1 MADQLLELTVRVN
14 SETGQL
20 DVVSQKLKGLSAD
33 AGKAEQSLSGA
44 GAGFKALQGAMGGL
58 LTAAAIGGFFKSAV
72 QGAEEENQALRR
84 LKVAVESTGQSF
96 TASSAQINAWALG
109 IQAATRFTDGQAIDT
124 MARFVR
130 VTGDTTQAQ
139 KASQLA
145 MSLSVA
151 TGKDLS
157 QTIEILTNIINKNER
172 GVMMA
177 RKEFGALIAGAENG
191 QQVLDI
197 LSAKFGDAATK
208 EEGFSKA
215 TASLRNNWD
224 ELKDTVG
231 NAVIPVLTTLTGL
244 LNKGI
249 DYVRA
254 LGDAVAAQG
263 ALFVTIVEGVGKAVM
278 ALVRRDFGS
287 LAEITRDTGT
297 RISAIVTESFA
308 MIRDEF
314 DKTTAAH
321 AVHADTRIQQN
332 AAIAEKERETR
343 AQKESEQAES
353 DARIVQM
360 ADNLERR
367 LLDIGQAAN
376 KKKTQNERA
385 ALKQS
390 ISFAEA
396 EAVAKR
402 NAAFQI
408 VDDSLAAL
416 SIINSMQSGHTKAQV
431 TRARVILALE
441 KAIAIARLWSAEAG
455 KGMVGIG
462 LATAGTALIVAQFAQ
477 QSKAIG
483 EAARVSDS
491 GSQEFRVDTA
501 IGPGQTLSEIST
513 NGAALPQGGGGGVS
527 IGGSSSG
534 GGAAVVINIGPTAV
548 YFSAESVDLQNVDAI
563 ARRLGEAVTR
573 GNVEAAQMALAVY
586 RAGQNQE
593 GLAR

>member
-44 GAGFKALQGAMGGL
+44 GSGFKALQGAMGGL
-58 LTAAAIGGFFKSAV
+58 LTVAAIGGFFKSAV

-96 TASSAQINAWALG
+96 ASSSAQINAWALG
-109 IQAATRFTDGQAIDT
+109 IQAASRFTDGQAIDT

-297 RISAIVTESFA
+297 RISAIVTESFT

-321 AVHADTRIQQN
+321 AIHADTRIQQN

-360 ADNLERR
+360 ADSLENR
-367 LLDIGQAAN
+367 LLNIGAAAN
-376 KKKTQNERA
+376 KKKAQNERA

-390 ISFAEA
+390 IAYAEA
-396 EAVAKR
+396 EAIAKR

>member
-58 LTAAAIGGFFKSAV
+58 LTVAAIGGFFKSAV

-96 TASSAQINAWALG
+96 ASSSAQINAWALG

-130 VTGDTTQAQ
+130 ATGDTTQAQ

-263 ALFVTIVEGVGKAVM
+263 ALFVTIVEGLGKAVM

-297 RISAIVTESFA
+297 RISAIVTESFT

-360 ADNLERR
+360 ADSLENR
-367 LLDIGQAAN
+367 LLNIGAAAN
-376 KKKTQNERA
+376 KKKAQNERA

-390 ISFAEA
+390 IAYAEA
-396 EAVAKR
+396 EAIAKR

-416 SIINSMQSGHTKAQV
+416 SIINSMQSGHTKAPV

-573 GNVEAAQMALAVY
+573 GNAEAAQMALAVY